1 MVSFLEFTILIRI
14 VSLLPHILKKELNLL
29 QKKILMNHELGK
41 QLFEVTFWGK
51 DINEKD
57 VLKRKILEM
66 YFPTNK

>member
-1 MVSFLEFTILIRI
+1 
-14 VSLLPHILKKELNLL
+14 
-29 QKKILMNHELGK
+29 MNHELGK